1 MHLQLEKVLVLAAA
15 PGDPASPVSN
25 LHHLL
30 PVPKLKVLFKYTS
43 TMSPTISNYIVNC
56 CVIELLTALINST
69 SGASRSSSPPNTPH
83 AASHSLSPAIPA
95 SADSFA
101 HDILNN

>member
-15 PGDPASPVSN
+15 PGDLASSVSN

-43 TMSPTISNYIVNC
+43 PTS
-56 CVIELLTALINST
+56 ST
-69 SGASRSSSPPNTPH
+69 
-83 AASHSLSPAIPA
+83 
-95 SADSFA
+95 
-101 HDILNN
+101 